1 MSSALNDLVYV
12 VLPGKPPASYQY
24 LELYNHVF
32 RFWRSFWSKVLT
44 DVGADHGARADDF
57 QRQDLICALLHG
69 RDVVGLH
76 THTLFDLAQD
86 SAREHSY
93 FERLFSPDYLIALG
107 DRRVRSVM
115 TLEYLSVLPDWQTA
129 QLGVS
134 LARALVA
141 LALRQARMFAV
152 DAAVAAP
159 RCDLAVDRLAAEL
172 GAERVLTE
180 DGLVHGRPTAR
191 MAFFPGQFR
200 DPRDPKVQRLVE
212 SLWSMRFDFTQPEG
226 GRILRSVA

>member
-1 MSSALNDLVYV
+1 VNSALNDLVYV

-24 LELYNHVF
+24 IELYNHVF
-32 RFWRSFWSKVLT
+32 RFWKAFWSKVLT

-57 QRQDLICALLHG
+57 QRQELVCALLHG

-76 THTLFDLAQD
+76 THTFFDLAQD
-86 SAREHSY
+86 PAREHSY
-93 FERLFSPDYLIALG
+93 FERLFTPAYIAALR

-115 TLEYLSVLPDWQTA
+115 TLEYLSVLPGWQSTS
-129 QLGVS
+129 LGVS
-134 LARALVA
+134 LSRALVA
-141 LALRQARMFAV
+141 LALRQAQLFSV
-152 DAAVAAP
+152 EAAVAAP
-159 RCDLAVDRLAAEL
+159 RCDLSVDRLAAEL
-172 GAERVLTE
+172 GAERVLPE

-200 DPRDPKVQRLVE
+200 DPRDPRVQRLVE

-226 GRILRSVA
+226 DRILRSVA